1 MITVY
6 SEKEI
11 FENMVLFNEETP
23 HWFNIIQ
30 NHSHVCL
37 NITDIELTAEQVPG
51 TPIFEYIKANG
62 GRTPIALK
70 DFFDLIY
77 EDNKVIAE
85 KPRSVFFLNYSKIEA
100 AKIQADYGVIVQ
112 GNEKIDDAVLKGSF
126 FKELPKDCIFE
137 NETKKGWLN
146 LVDFLLPPSNA
157 MVITDGYL
165 FSNEENGQLVGEL
178 NVVKLVDALLPA
190 HLSIPYHVAIISNDD
205 LEKDKASR
213 SKEWCERLA
222 GKLKA
227 KIIALRPY
235 PIIFEIVFTQTIH
248 KRKLILN
255 YLNGTCD
262 KGFAVFKVSDG
273 KTVRSDNDFRC
284 DRVFNRTEYHEGDSD
299 YLSVETVLVQLKKK
313 CQTVTEYISNSGA
326 APNNRILGDCTTDK
340 SITNRLINDV
350 LK

>member
-1 MITVY
+1 MFTVY

-11 FENMVLFNEETP
+11 FENMVLYNEETP
-23 HWFNIIQ
+23 HWFNIIR
-30 NHSHVCL
+30 NHSDVCL

-51 TPIFEYIKANG
+51 TPIFEYIMANG

-85 KPRSVFFLNYSKIEA
+85 KPRSAFFLNYSKIEA

-126 FKELPKDCIFE
+126 FKELPKDSIFE
-137 NETKKGWLN
+137 NKINKGWLN
-146 LVDFLLPPSNA
+146 LVNFSLPPSNA
-157 MVITDGYL
+157 MVITDDYL
-165 FSNEENGQLVGEL
+165 FSNEENEQIVGKP
-178 NVVKLVDALLPA
+178 NVVRLVDALLPA
-190 HLSIPYHVAIISNDD
+190 HLSIPYHLAIISNDHP
-205 LEKDKASR
+205 EEGKPPR

-222 GKLKA
+222 GELKA
-227 KIIALRPY
+227 KLIALRPY

-284 DRVFNRTEYHEGDSD
+284 DRVFNRTEYHEGDTD
-299 YLSVETVLVQLKKK
+299 YASVESVLVQLKQK
-313 CQTVTEYISNSGA
+313 CQTVSQYISNAGA
-326 APNNRILGDCTTDK
+326 TINYRILGDCKADK
-340 SITNRLINDV
+340 SINNRLINDV
-350 LK
+350 